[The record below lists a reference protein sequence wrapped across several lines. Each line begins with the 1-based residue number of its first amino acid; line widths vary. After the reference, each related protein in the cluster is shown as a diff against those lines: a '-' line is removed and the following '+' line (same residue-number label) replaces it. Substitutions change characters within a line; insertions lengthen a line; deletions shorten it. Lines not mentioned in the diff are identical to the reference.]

1 MMSSLIPSEKYS
13 CSRSPLMLLKGSTA
27 IADSRSRR
35 VDAAGEC
42 RIGNGSAAPDQSD
55 QILFTDDTV
64 AVLHQMDQQVED
76 LRLHRYRR
84 PVTKQLA
91 TLGIKRLIGK
101 GKLHASSPGPR
112 PFSRINQACLTDK
125 SSAGQSLL
133 VAFPASWMTIIT
145 ILIIA
150 WRQS

>member
-1 MMSSLIPSEKYS
+1 MHGANEAKAL
-13 CSRSPLMLLKGSTA
+13 SRNCPNQLLLPAA
-27 IADSRSRR
+27 IADSRSRG

-64 AVLHQMDQQVED
+64 AVLHQMDQQVEN

-84 PVTKQLA
+84 AAAEQLA
-91 TLGIKRLIGK
+91 TLGIKCLIVK
-101 GKLHASSPGPR
+101 DKLHAASPGPR
-112 PFSRINQACLTDK
+112 PFSRNNQACLRDK

-133 VAFPASWMTIIT
+133 IAFAAS
-145 ILIIA
+145 
-150 WRQS
+150 